1 MEDTLT
7 RIALT
12 IVALLISTNIS
23 AQTLMYEGKP
33 LREVYAVSISFDT
46 ENNLSQEVTTNAK
59 PDAMDKKFVA
69 TAAMVHGMMI
79 ADLWST
85 YRGFRICD
93 ERGYI
98 CKERNLLAKPFV
110 YAGPTQAYIAGTATE
125 AGAMYL
131 AYKMRGSRHKWL
143 RNAWPVVPSIF
154 VSLHTRGL
162 YVNLTLF
169 RGEEGQTSSIRLEDL
184 PK

>member
-1 MEDTLT
+1 MIRFFFTL
-7 RIALT
+7 I
-12 IVALLISTNIS
+12 LLLLSTNLS

-33 LREVYAVSISFDT
+33 LREIYAVSFEGT
-46 ENNLSQEVTTNAK
+46 MTLEQTPPTKPK

-69 TAAMVHGMMI
+69 TVAIVHGMLI

-93 ERGYI
+93 ERGYT
-98 CKERNLLAKPFV
+98 CEERDILAKPFV
-110 YAGPTQAYIAGTATE
+110 DAGPAQAYIAGTAVE
-125 AGAMYL
+125 VGAMYI
-131 AYKMRGSRHKWL
+131 AYKMRGSDHKWL
-143 RNAWPVVPSIF
+143 RNAWPVVPSVF
-154 VSLHTRGL
+154 VSLHSRGL
-162 YVNLTLF
+162 YINLTLF